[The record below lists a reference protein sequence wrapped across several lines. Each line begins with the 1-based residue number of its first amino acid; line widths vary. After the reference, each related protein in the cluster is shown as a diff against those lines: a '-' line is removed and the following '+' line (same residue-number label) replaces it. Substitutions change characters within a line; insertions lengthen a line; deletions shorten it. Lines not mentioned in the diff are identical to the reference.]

1 MQIVNHRANSYTPP
15 QGSPP
20 SGTNPYEFRPQN
32 PAQQAPPAPQCP
44 WDQPTET
51 FTPSASPSPCAP
63 QSLGRS
69 TWNGAKKGAL
79 WGTVGL
85 GAVSLASALITGQV
99 DPQTLMELGV
109 GAAFSGTLVGGT
121 VGAVIGAGEHLLA
134 K

>member
-1 MQIVNHRANSYTPP
+1 MQIINHRANSYTPP

-32 PAQQAPPAPQCP
+32 PTGQAPAAPQCP

-63 QSLGRS
+63 QSLGRA
-69 TWNGAKKGAL
+69 TWNGTKKGAF
-79 WGTVGL
+79 WGTVTL
-85 GAVSLASALITGQV
+85 GAVTLASALATGQV
-99 DPQTLMELGV
+99 EPQFLLEAGV
-109 GAAFSGTLVGGT
+109 GAAFGGALVGGA
-121 VGAVIGAGEHLLA
+121 VGGLIGAGKHLMG